1 METGKLLA
9 IVEVAQA
16 RRFACQAPGCGRTVF
31 RQLYVVFHSGG
42 FVVLGAGCYRKMLG
56 AEVSAQALH
65 GAPDVRRLTERESR
79 LLAENPAQLMAEFD
93 AGHASAFGALSAR
106 PGPRQATPRVRIPRL
121 PIWTRRQFGAQAE
134 REVEAKY
141 GRNSDLKGR
150 RSLVDLRIR
159 ELADGV
165 NASRRSDPD

>member
-16 RRFACQAPGCGRTVF
+16 RRFACQAAGCGRTVF
-31 RQLYVVFHSGG
+31 RQLYVVVHSEGII
-42 FVVLGAGCYRKMLG
+42 VLGAGCYRKMLG
-56 AEVSAQALH
+56 TEVSARPLH
-65 GAPDVRRLTERESR
+65 GTPDVRRLTERECS

-93 AGHASAFGALSAR
+93 TGHASAFGALSAR
-106 PGPRQATPRVRIPRL
+106 PSPREATPRARTPRL

-134 REVEAKY
+134 KEVEAQY
-141 GRNSDLKGR
+141 GRSSDLKGW

-159 ELADGV
+159 ELADRV
-165 NASRRSDPD
+165 TASKA

>member
-16 RRFACQAPGCGRTVF
+16 RRFACQAAGCGRTVF
-31 RQLYVVFHSGG
+31 RQLYVVHSEGII
-42 FVVLGAGCYRKMLG
+42 VLGAGCYRKMLG
-56 AEVSAQALH
+56 TEVSARPLH
-65 GAPDVRRLTERESR
+65 GTPDVRRLTERECS

-106 PGPRQATPRVRIPRL
+106 PSPREATPRARTPRL

-134 REVEAKY
+134 KEVEAQY
-141 GRNSDLKGR
+141 GRSSDLKGW

-159 ELADGV
+159 ELADRV
-165 NASRRSDPD
+165 TASKA